1 MPFISREMNRLKLVK
16 KIELKKNKSM
26 FDFQLNNMEEKQN
39 IKRRKFC
46 KIYRYYF
53 SKDKIDEILMNQ
65 KIKKL
70 KQDLNEKQ
78 VKEKNEYNDTFHK
91 NYPFENENDYI
102 KEMKDIIKN
111 EKVKENLE
119 KIKKNFLE
127 KKHEEY
133 INKMGIEFQK
143 GFNILNK
150 KFLKEKEEQNIKIKK
165 IILNRQIKQFE
176 KSNEKNKNNIDN
188 KNNKKH
194 FYFSQFNFYG
204 IEPYDK
210 NENKKEKEKEKTL
223 KKKLGSKIFSFKA
236 RGTLYKTIII

>member
-1 MPFISREMNRLKLVK
+1 
-16 KIELKKNKSM
+16 M
-26 FDFQLNNMEEKQN
+26 FDFQLNNIEEKQN

-78 VKEKNEYNDTFHK
+78 KKEKNEYNDTFHK
-91 NYPFENENDYI
+91 NYPLENENDYI

-204 IEPYDK
+204 IEPYDN

-223 KKKLGSKIFSFKA
+223 KKKIRL
-236 RGTLYKTIII
+236 